1 MMIGTTL
8 FQTMMLASVAFFVLY
23 VAVRAEGWLLR
34 LGVTLSACLL
44 IASILTLAAPPIDE
58 PSGPPAKFKIIGMRV
73 STGFVPPFAERPI
86 DFAPHP
92 LPAMVFCEPP
102 PFGPQPLAN
111 WALDLWPP
119 PVDFAPQ
126 TTSAKRIERF
136 WRSPRTLRRQ
146 LARR

>member
-23 VAVRAEGWLLR
+23 AAVRVDGWLLR
-34 LGVTLSACLL
+34 LGMALSACLL

-58 PSGPPAKFKIIGMRV
+58 LSGPPAKFKIIGMHIPA
-73 STGFVPPFAERPI
+73 GFVPPFAERPM

-111 WALDLWPP
+111 WALDLWPQ
-119 PVDFAPQ
+119 PVDIAPQ
-126 TTSAKRIERF
+126 TISPKRIE
-136 WRSPRTLRRQ
+136 
-146 LARR
+146 